1 MAGVVALPGS
11 GRIKSIR
18 ERTRVTGRR
27 PATVAVAVAVAEPAS
42 GATVV
47 ETWSSDDPVRSMW
60 CAPWDSNPE
69 PAD

>member
-1 MAGVVALPGS
+1 VALPGS

-47 ETWSSDDPVRSMW
+47 ETWSSDDPVRSMLT
-60 CAPWDSNPE
+60 
-69 PAD
+69 